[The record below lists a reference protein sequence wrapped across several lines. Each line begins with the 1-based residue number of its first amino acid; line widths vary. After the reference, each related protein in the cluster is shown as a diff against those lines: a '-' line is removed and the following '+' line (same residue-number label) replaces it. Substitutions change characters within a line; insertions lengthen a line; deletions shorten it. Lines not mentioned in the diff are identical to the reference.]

1 LILSDNKHL
10 FDSKFDPLDQISLL
24 KEKCNNISPYLYRVN
39 SFYLEELRNYLPQ
52 TIRTSLFSLI
62 TDRFGDDFGFSTLSS
77 RKIFQLKIDNLVS
90 DTMSLMTIEHL
101 NELAKKIEEE
111 NIRNFNNVK
120 DQISNAQINN
130 NETEKSESFSGVKSI
145 DISLIPPLE
154 NLSITEGW
162 NGELDAPYSID
173 DKETYMK
180 SKISEKGYETKKTN
194 KDYDLLKD
202 NDNDNDN
209 DTLNLKGK
217 DLEILQSIFS
227 LTDESSAPYIDKKTD
242 DLTHNSPP
250 YHDLKNNRFL
260 PQSPIGLY
268 EWMIS
273 IDTALVRRLRDLSH
287 SINTELLK
295 SGLINTLVP
304 INILDAALSGQ
315 LISSKSIS
323 NILTFKLP
331 TNNPLAPGGLEI
343 DCLLITPSDMEFD
356 NPRLRKNR
364 TIIKHYQNVLLGMIK
379 QQRYWQRRSIAEEVN
394 KEWWKDTT
402 KI

>member
-1 LILSDNKHL
+1 MSKKKHL
-10 FDSKFDPLDQISLL
+10 FDSNFDPLDQISLL
-24 KEKCNNISPYLYRVN
+24 KEKCNNISPLLYRVN
-39 SFYLEELRNYLPQ
+39 SFYLEELRNFLPQ
-52 TIRTSLFSLI
+52 TIKTTLFSLI
-62 TDRFGDDFGFSTLSS
+62 TDRLGDDFGFSTFSS
-77 RKIFQLKIDNLVS
+77 RKKFQLKIDKLVS
-90 DTMSLMTIEHL
+90 DNMSLITIEHL
-101 NELAKKIEEE
+101 NELAKEIDEE
-111 NIRNFNNVK
+111 NIRHLNNAK
-120 DQISNAQINN
+120 DQMSNALNMKNDSENLESLTGTNSIN
-130 NETEKSESFSGVKSI
+130 
-145 DISLIPPLE
+145 ISSIPPLE

-162 NGELDAPYSID
+162 NGELKSPYSID
-173 DKETYMK
+173 CKEPYLNTQV
-180 SKISEKGYETKKTN
+180 SES
-194 KDYDLLKD
+194 DYLINNSNNEYYSLKD
-202 NDNDNDN
+202 
-209 DTLNLKGK
+209 DTNNSDTFNLRSK
-217 DLEILQSIFS
+217 DIEILQSIFA
-227 LTDESSAPYIDKKTD
+227 LTDESNLSQIDSEIEDSAYEPNATEDV
-242 DLTHNSPP
+242 
-250 YHDLKNNRFL
+250 KNNRFL

-295 SGLINTLVP
+295 SGLVNTLVP

-331 TNNPLAPGGLEI
+331 INNSLASGGLDI

-364 TIIKHYQNVLLGMIK
+364 TNIKHYQNVLLGMIK
-379 QQRYWQRRSIAEEVN
+379 QQRYWQARSIAEEVN

>member
-1 LILSDNKHL
+1 MSGNKHL
-10 FDSKFDPLDQISLL
+10 FDPDFDPLDQISLL
-24 KEKCNNISPYLYRVN
+24 KEKCKNISPYLYRVN
-39 SFYLEELRNYLPQ
+39 SFYLEELRNFLPQ

-62 TDRFGDDFGFSTLSS
+62 TDRLGDDFGFSTVRS
-77 RKIFQLKIDNLVS
+77 RKKFQFIIDKLVS
-90 DTMSLMTIEHL
+90 ENISLITIEHL
-101 NELAKKIEEE
+101 NELSKKIEEE
-111 NIRNFNNVK
+111 NIRNFNNAK
-120 DQISNAQINN
+120 DEISNNPN
-130 NETEKSESFSGVKSI
+130 MKDNSGKSESFNELNSI

-162 NGELDAPYSID
+162 NGEIKAPYSID
-173 DKETYMK
+173 DKESYVK
-180 SKISEKGYETKKTN
+180 SEISNSEYLLDNTS
-194 KDYDLLKD
+194 KDYHSLKD
-202 NDNDNDN
+202 DDKNS
-209 DTLNLKGK
+209 DTFNLKRK
-217 DLEILQSIFS
+217 DIEILQSIFA
-227 LTDESSAPYIDKKTD
+227 LTDES
-242 DLTHNSPP
+242 NSSDSDSKIQASSNESNL
-250 YHDLKNNRFL
+250 YEDVKNNRFL

-295 SGLINTLVP
+295 SGLVNTLVP

-331 TNNPLAPGGLEI
+331 TNNPLGSGGLDI

-364 TIIKHYQNVLLGMIK
+364 INIKHYQNVLLGMIK
-379 QQRYWQRRSIAEEVN
+379 QQRYWQGRSLADEIN